1 MIFSLD
7 RWERTFDRANQDNV
21 REQDNF
27 KKLVNLLRT
36 NIKALTHNEAYSIS
50 STCLN

>member
-36 NIKALTHNEAYSIS
+36 NIKALTHNESYSI
-50 STCLN
+50 